1 MTRRPRHRHGPRGT
15 GEPERGAADL
25 AAAAFRSV
33 HGRDPAGVFSA
44 PGRVNL
50 IGEHT
55 DYNDGYVLP
64 FALPHRIAA
73 AVAPRTDTRVTVAT
87 RGSDGRLQHAT
98 PVDLHRLRPGE
109 PGGWASYVAG
119 VVWAFRAECG
129 LTHGADLVIAGT
141 VPSGAGLSSSAAL
154 ECAVALALAD
164 LTNRTDRTD
173 RSGASPSPEP
183 DLSTRRRLARLAQ
196 RAENEFVGVPTGALD
211 QTAALCCVTGHAL
224 FFDVGTGA
232 LEQIP
237 FDTVAAGLRV
247 LVLDT
252 RVRHALGDSDYG
264 DRRKATAAAARMLGL
279 GSLREIAPD
288 RLHET
293 LARLPDELAPLVAH
307 VVSENARVLDVV
319 RHLKAGR
326 PADIGHALNAS
337 HDSLRDDYRVSCP
350 ELDLA
355 VGAARSAGALGAR
368 MTGGGFGGSA
378 LALVRADDA
387 PAVRDAVAGAFR
399 HEGLRTPRLYT
410 VEPSPGAGRDGPAP
424 GGAHG

>member
-1 MTRRPRHRHGPRGT
+1 MTRRPRRRHGPQGT
-15 GEPERGAADL
+15 GEPERAAADL

-33 HGRDPAGVFSA
+33 HGREPTGVFSA

-64 FALPHRIAA
+64 FALPYRIAA
-73 AVAPRTDTRVTVAT
+73 AAAPRTDTRVTVAT
-87 RGSDGRLQHAT
+87 RGSDGRLQHAA

-119 VVWAFRAECG
+119 VVWAFRDECG
-129 LTHGADLVIAGT
+129 LTQGVDLVIAGT

-164 LTNRTDRTD
+164 LTDHTAP
-173 RSGASPSPEP
+173 SGPSPSPDP
-183 DLSTRRRLARLAQ
+183 DLPTRRRLARLAQ

-211 QTAALCCVTGHAL
+211 QTASLCCVTGHAL
-224 FFDVGTGA
+224 FFDVGTGT

-237 FDTVAAGLRV
+237 FDTATVGLRV
-247 LVLDT
+247 LVVDT
-252 RVRHALGDSDYG
+252 RVKHALGDSAYG
-264 DRRKATAAAARMLGL
+264 DRRKATAEAARELGL
-279 GSLREIAPD
+279 KSLREVTPD
-288 RLHET
+288 RLDDAV
-293 LARLPDELAPLVAH
+293 ARLPGDLAPLVTH

-319 RHLKAGR
+319 RRLKAGGH
-326 PADIGHALNAS
+326 ADIGPALNAS

-378 LALVRADDA
+378 LALVRAADA
-387 PAVRDAVAGAFR
+387 AAVRDAVAGAFR
-399 HEGLRTPRLYT
+399 REGLRTPRMYT
-410 VEPSPGAGRDGPAP
+410 VEPSPGAGRDRPAAP
-424 GGAHG
+424 GGTRG